1 MLVSTVSAIERF
13 IVEEIMIGSER
24 TKIEPDQSLLDSGI
38 LDSLALL
45 RLISFLEDQYQIT
58 IEDGEV
64 TPDNFESIATIK
76 TFLEQKRQRD

>member
-1 MLVSTVSAIERF
+1 MTTEATIERY
-13 IVEEIMIGSER
+13 IVEEIMIGDAR

-45 RLISFLEDQYQIT
+45 RLISFLEDQYNVT

-64 TPDNFESIATIK
+64 TPENFESISTIT
-76 TFLEQKRQRD
+76 TFLEQKKQSD